1 MPTYTLDEN
10 TIKTAKNTKRL
21 KVKSISS
28 ILSKKKYNIIR
39 YDKDILSKELIP
51 IIGRYRSVI
60 VNDDEK
66 VISFSPPKSLDASTF
81 MKMYPCDEESSHNI
95 VAQEFIEGTMINVFY
110 NDGVWEIATKGT
122 IGGNVRFFKNSKDTF
137 RSMFNE
143 TLDYIGLTY
152 DMLDKSYSY
161 SFVLQHPKNRIVIPF
176 ENPKL
181 YLIAIYN
188 ITSSSN
194 ETTITMMDIPQN
206 LLDYVNVPTCYNMNT
221 GYDEL
226 INTYASM
233 NTCYNIVGIMFFNK
247 QTGDRC
253 KIRNPV
259 YEEVRRL
266 RGNQPKLNYHY
277 LSLRKEGKVSDFLK
291 YYPEY
296 KKDFTTYRD
305 QMHLFTQ
312 TIFQNYITCYMK
324 KQKPLLEFDTRY
336 RPHMFNLHK
345 LYLEELKDKKEYIT
359 KAHTIAYVNELHPSQ
374 QLYWLNYNMRNQMV
388 DTIKANSANTSCDCP
403 VL

>member
-206 LLDYVNVPTCYNMNT
+206 LLDYVNVPTCYNMNM

-388 DTIKANSANTSCDCP
+388 DTIKADSANTSCDCP
-403 VL
+403 IL

>member
-1 MPTYTLDEN
+1 M
-10 TIKTAKNTKRL
+10 
-21 KVKSISS
+21 
-28 ILSKKKYNIIR
+28 
-39 YDKDILSKELIP
+39 SKELIP

>member
-181 YLIAIYN
+181 YL
-188 ITSSSN
+188 
-194 ETTITMMDIPQN
+194 MD
-206 LLDYVNVPTCYNMNT
+206 
-221 GYDEL
+221 
-226 INTYASM
+226 
-233 NTCYNIVGIMFFNK
+233 
-247 QTGDRC
+247 
-253 KIRNPV
+253 
-259 YEEVRRL
+259 
-266 RGNQPKLNYHY
+266 
-277 LSLRKEGKVSDFLK
+277 
-291 YYPEY
+291 YY
-296 KKDFTTYRD
+296 
-305 QMHLFTQ
+305 
-312 TIFQNYITCYMK
+312 I
-324 KQKPLLEFDTRY
+324 
-336 RPHMFNLHK
+336 
-345 LYLEELKDKKEYIT
+345 
-359 KAHTIAYVNELHPSQ
+359 
-374 QLYWLNYNMRNQMV
+374 
-388 DTIKANSANTSCDCP
+388 
-403 VL
+403 

>member
-388 DTIKANSANTSCDCP
+388 DTIKADSANTSCDCP
-403 VL
+403 IL